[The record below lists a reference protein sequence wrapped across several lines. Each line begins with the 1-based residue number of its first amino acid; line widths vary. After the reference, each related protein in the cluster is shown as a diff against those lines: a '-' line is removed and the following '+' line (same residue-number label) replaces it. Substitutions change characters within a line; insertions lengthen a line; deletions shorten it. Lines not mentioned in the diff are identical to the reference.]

1 MYFEKI
7 VQNLPYQSPLE
18 VFAEFGD
25 TVPGILFESADIA
38 PVYGRQSLIV
48 IDPIV
53 EIIGQADRFQLRA
66 RTAAGRTLLEH
77 IPQSALRGVQ
87 SLRRSAQHITGRIP
101 RQTTLNS
108 EDQHYQQKNI
118 SNILRLMLQQ
128 FANDDPYF
136 GMYGAFSYDFVRLF
150 EELPERLPSTAIPD
164 FHLYIPDLIYTYDHL
179 KETATLHYYKFTE
192 QTLPERLH
200 ALPRVKRR
208 AVRSTRRAPA
218 KKSFQ
223 VGRVRST
230 LSETAYQQQVGQAQ
244 QYMKQGD
251 IFEVVLSRQL
261 TATFQGSPLALYQQY
276 RSINPSPYMF
286 YLRFPERVLLG
297 ASPEMFVRVEK
308 NIVMTRP
315 ISGTARRGDDAMA
328 DYQAMLDLLNSA
340 KEKSELDMLID
351 LARNDVARVCLPGI
365 HVSDY
370 RYVEKYAKV
379 MHTIAHVSGQL
390 DADHYLAF
398 DALLAALNAGT
409 LTGAPKIRAMGIIEE
424 LEPVRRGFYGGCIG
438 YLTFNNELNTGI
450 TIRSAVIE
458 DGRITT
464 QVGATLLLDSVPAAE
479 YQETAHKAAALIQA
493 MQHHL

>member
-38 PVYGRQSLIV
+38 PIYGRQSLIV

-53 EIIGQADRFQLRA
+53 EIIGQADQFQLRA
-66 RTAAGRTLLEH
+66 RTTAGRTLLEH
-77 IPQSALRGVQ
+77 MPQSALRGVQ
-87 SLRRSAQHITGRIP
+87 SLQRSAQNITGRIP
-101 RQTTLNS
+101 RQTTLHS
-108 EDQHYQQKNI
+108 EDQRYRQKNI
-118 SNILRLMLQQ
+118 SSILRLMLQQ

-150 EELPERLPSTAIPD
+150 EELPQRLPPTTIPD

-179 KETATLHYYKFTE
+179 KETAALHYYKFTE
-192 QTLPERLH
+192 QTLPERLR

-208 AVRSTRRAPA
+208 AHSS

-223 VGRVRST
+223 VGRVRSAI
-230 LSETAYQQQVGQAQ
+230 SETAYQQQVVQAQ

-261 TATFQGSPLALYQQY
+261 TATFHGSPLALYQHY

-328 DYQAMLDLLNSA
+328 DYQAMLDLLNSE

-365 HVSDY
+365 HLSEY

-390 DADHYLAF
+390 DTNHYLAF

-409 LTGAPKIRAMGIIEE
+409 LTGTPKIRAMEIIEE

-479 YQETAHKAAALIQA
+479 YEETAHKAAALVQA
-493 MQHHL
+493 MQRV